1 MMNLNTMRSADSTV
15 LPIPENTQFEATQD
29 LAKDVVLD
37 IQSLNFHYNKNSEP
51 ALKSVTLPIFKQQ
64 VTALI
69 GPSGCGKSTLLR
81 CLNRIYSL
89 YNHQYATGE
98 INYEGT
104 NILSIKDLNELRS
117 KIGMIF
123 QKPTPFPM
131 SIFEN
136 IAFGLRLDGKLNKSQ
151 IKEKVEK
158 ALKSANLWEEVK
170 DKLHEDAN
178 GLSGG
183 QQQRLCIARTVALE
197 PSIILMDEPTSA
209 LDPIATSAIEELISE
224 LRQKFTIVIVT
235 HNMQQ
240 AMRIS
245 DHTAFMYLGELIE
258 FSPTRKLFT
267 HPDNERTKR
276 YISGDFG

>member
-1 MMNLNTMRSADSTV
+1 MNTTTSTV
-15 LPIPENTQFEATQD
+15 LHIPENKRIDSPVVDTQAQEVIINI
-29 LAKDVVLD
+29 KGLD
-37 IQSLNFHYNKNSEP
+37 FHYSKNSDP
-51 ALKSVTLPIFKQQ
+51 ALKDVSLPIYKQQ

-89 YNHQYATGE
+89 YGQQHAMGE
-98 INYEGT
+98 INYEGD
-104 NILSIKDLNELRS
+104 NILTIKELNDLRS

-151 IKEKVEK
+151 IKEKVEQ
-158 ALKSANLWEEVK
+158 ALRSANLWEEVK
-170 DKLHEDAN
+170 NKLHDDAS

-183 QQQRLCIARTVALE
+183 QQQRLCIARTIALE
-197 PSIILMDEPTSA
+197 PAVILMDEPTSA
-209 LDPIATSAIEELISE
+209 LDPIATSAIEDLITK
-224 LRQKFTIVIVT
+224 LREQFTIVIVT

-245 DHTAFMYLGELIE
+245 DNTAFMYLGELVE
-258 FSPTRKLFT
+258 FSPTRQLFN
-267 HPDNERTKR
+267 HPTEEQTKR

>member
-1 MMNLNTMRSADSTV
+1 
-15 LPIPENTQFEATQD
+15 
-29 LAKDVVLD
+29 
-37 IQSLNFHYNKNSEP
+37 
-51 ALKSVTLPIFKQQ
+51 
-64 VTALI
+64 
-69 GPSGCGKSTLLR
+69 
-81 CLNRIYSL
+81 
-89 YNHQYATGE
+89 
-98 INYEGT
+98 
-104 NILSIKDLNELRS
+104 
-117 KIGMIF
+117 MIF

-136 IAFGLRLDGKLNKSQ
+136 IAFGLRLDGKLNKSE
-151 IKEKVEK
+151 IKKKVEN

-209 LDPIATSAIEELISE
+209 LDPIATSAIEELITE
-224 LRQKFTIVIVT
+224 LRKKYTIVIVT

-267 HPDNERTKR
+267 NPSNERTKR